1 MKTIKTYRV
10 RHVLV
15 AMVIIMAAVV
25 SSCSTGIESTKTIKM
40 NKDDLRQM
48 NKTDEQVFAS
58 QIEGQMLKDWKIG
71 KRFLAADDR
80 TRYIFEPS
88 AETVSDNESFEGK
101 SLQFSGIVTKLTPD
115 LKEEC
120 VIVFSDGSQD
130 YVFATGKSQS
140 DAMSEIDSSKLP
152 LLVDVDI
159 IDEWKNKL
167 TGKTLWTRSNLWYDG
182 AGHRKDGLKFAE
194 VDVIDVVPATGDFPM
209 NVEIRHGGETAYIRM
224 NYTSEKGDSR
234 NFAAIF
240 FLSDPR
246 IKYPG
251 ISDEN
256 WSLIQKGKVREG
268 MTKEECRLSIG
279 YPDELQSGHSTSQTM
294 DIWQYSNGTYLFFS
308 DGLLTRF
315 RQ

>member
-1 MKTIKTYRV
+1 MSTRTTY
-10 RHVLV
+10 HIIPLVL
-15 AMVIIMAAVV
+15 AMMFVIAAL
-25 SSCSTGIESTKTIKM
+25 STSCSTGIESTKTIKM
-40 NKDDLRQM
+40 NKEDLRQM
-48 NKTDEQVFAS
+48 SKSDEQVFAS
-58 QIEGQMLKDWKIG
+58 QIQGQLLKDWTKG
-71 KRFLAADDR
+71 KRFLSSDDR

-88 AETVSDNESFEGK
+88 ASVVPDSISFEGK
-101 SLQFSGIVTKLTPD
+101 LFYFSGVDSKQTPD

-120 VIVFSDGSQD
+120 VIVFSDGKED
-130 YVFATGKSQS
+130 YTYGTGKSLH
-140 DAMSEIDSSKLP
+140 DAMEEIDSSKLP
-152 LLVDVDI
+152 LLIDVDL
-159 IDEWKNKL
+159 IDEWKQKL
-167 TGKTLWTRSNLWYDG
+167 SGRTLWTRSNLWYD
-182 AGHRKDGLKFAE
+182 ANNHRKDGLKFAE
-194 VDVIDVVPATGDFPM
+194 VKVVDVVPATGDFPM
-209 NVEIRHGGETAYIRM
+209 NVEIRHGDDTAFIRM
-224 NYTSEKGDSR
+224 NYTSDKSDSR

-256 WSLIQKGKVREG
+256 WALIQKGKVREG

-308 DGLLTRF
+308 DGLLTRY